1 MTEILHTTRSLSK
14 KGWLR
19 IKQHPRISIAALVV
33 VSLLLG
39 FVIFERNDEAVSPD
53 EVRVPSV
60 VVTSVAV
67 LSAETEPFVLLGEVR
82 SVSQAELRA
91 QKSGEVTQVYVRP
104 GQFVKAGAILA
115 EISNQSERAAVL
127 SAQGMV
133 AAAKAQLD
141 KINAGART
149 EDKTSSVV
157 QSQAAQLSL
166 QTSKQS
172 ARSAYS
178 QAYTLAQDALFAQA
192 DDFFSNP
199 YTVNPSFR
207 IRTASF
213 DEKQVIEKERIEIA
227 KILESWK
234 QKTATPISD
243 EALETR
249 LVEAEKDL
257 ERIKT
262 FLNSISS
269 YISEQ
274 TIDANL
280 TSATKAAQ
288 EATVLGARSNI
299 SSAQNIVHGAR
310 NGLTAAKS
318 GAQVASLTSD
328 VVLGGARSE
337 DVAAVQAGVTQ
348 AQGALAGAYAQ
359 LENTVIRTPISGTV
373 STLNA
378 NRGDFLNS
386 FDVVAVVANEGAL
399 EIEVFVSDSA
409 RERVVVGDPVLI
421 AGKYQGTVTSV
432 SPGLDPVTKKS
443 RITIGITDE
452 VELSNGSY
460 VEVAL
465 MGDNKEILTASSSKL
480 FVPIAAVK
488 VLPKGLAV
496 FTVSEE
502 NTLVAH
508 LIEEGSIVG
517 SKMLV
522 PSGITPELMIVTDA
536 RGLSEGD
543 VVEIKEKS
551 SIEETSM

>member
-1 MTEILHTTRSLSK
+1 
-14 KGWLR
+14 
-19 IKQHPRISIAALVV
+19 
-33 VSLLLG
+33 
-39 FVIFERNDEAVSPD
+39 
-53 EVRVPSV
+53 
-60 VVTSVAV
+60 
-67 LSAETEPFVLLGEVR
+67 
-82 SVSQAELRA
+82 
-91 QKSGEVTQVYVRP
+91 
-104 GQFVKAGAILA
+104 
-115 EISNQSERAAVL
+115 
-127 SAQGMV
+127 
-133 AAAKAQLD
+133 
-141 KINAGART
+141 
-149 EDKTSSVV
+149 
-157 QSQAAQLSL
+157 
-166 QTSKQS
+166 
-172 ARSAYS
+172 
-178 QAYTLAQDALFAQA
+178 
-192 DDFFSNP
+192 
-199 YTVNPSFR
+199 
-207 IRTASF
+207 
-213 DEKQVIEKERIEIA
+213 
-227 KILESWK
+227 
-234 QKTATPISD
+234 
-243 EALETR
+243 
-249 LVEAEKDL
+249 
-257 ERIKT
+257 
-262 FLNSISS
+262 
-269 YISEQ
+269 
-274 TIDANL
+274 
-280 TSATKAAQ
+280 
-288 EATVLGARSNI
+288 
-299 SSAQNIVHGAR
+299 
-310 NGLTAAKS
+310 
-318 GAQVASLTSD
+318 VASLTSD

-443 RITIGITDE
+443 RITIGIT
-452 VELSNGSY
+452 
-460 VEVAL
+460 EVAL